1 VIAPEIRAVE
11 RTARG
16 VRLTLGIP
24 ADLSY
29 FQGHFPGCPLLP
41 GVVQVT
47 WAIELAR
54 QHIPFTARFR
64 SLGAVKFTRVILPGA
79 TVTLQLDYA
88 GDTRELDFT
97 YEIDGRHCSNG
108 SAVFDAPEHAA
119 ATDTRSPATA
129 GEG

>member
-1 VIAPEIRAVE
+1 VIVAPEIRATE

-29 FQGHFPGCPLLP
+29 FEGHFPGCPLLP

-54 QHIPFTARFR
+54 KHVPFDARFR
-64 SLGAVKFTRVILPGA
+64 SLSAVKFTRVILPGM
-79 TVTLQLDYA
+79 TVVLQLEYA
-88 GDTRELDFT
+88 SDKCELEFAYELEGRTCSSGTVAFDADTR
-97 YEIDGRHCSNG
+97 
-108 SAVFDAPEHAA
+108 
-119 ATDTRSPATA
+119 
-129 GEG
+129 